1 MATKGFIIMTES
13 KTFLK
18 KDTLTVKGIA
28 IILLLFYHL
37 FESDELITS
46 MSVDYA
52 PFSKKVF
59 LTLSG
64 YSNICVA
71 IFVFLSAYG
80 ITKGLMDCSAYSLL
94 PAIKQAYKRALKLI
108 VNFAAMYISVNLLW
122 FRHFDYTNLYGET
135 PQGLIY
141 VLLDALGLSEL
152 LNTPTLNMTWWYMKL
167 ALSIIFL
174 VPFLFPLLQKLGK
187 YMLVPA
193 FLLPFIV
200 TLDSDV
206 SRYFLVICLAM
217 VTAYEKWFE
226 KIFAFNLYKPV
237 KLLAALLLLALSV
250 LIRQNYIVHSYF
262 LWIVDAP
269 IAFLICLF
277 SAEFV
282 SIIPGISLSLSF
294 LGKHSMN
301 IFFVHT
307 FFYMILYREF
317 IYSFKYSW
325 TILLVLIAITL
336 VYSILLEMLKSG
348 IKLLICHLKANG
360 GRAS

>member
-1 MATKGFIIMTES
+1 MPETKSFS
-13 KTFLK
+13 K

-28 IILLLFYHL
+28 IILMLFYHL
-37 FESDELITS
+37 FESDDLITS
-46 MSVDYA
+46 MNVNYT
-52 PFSKKVF
+52 PFSKDVF

-71 IFVFLSAYG
+71 IFVFLSSYG
-80 ITKGLMDCSAYSLL
+80 ITKSLMECPSVS
-94 PAIKQAYKRALKLI
+94 PISSIKQAYKRALKL
-108 VNFAAMYISVNLLW
+108 VMNFLAMYISVNLLW
-122 FRHFDYTNLYGET
+122 FKYFDYTKLYGEA

-141 VLLDALGLSEL
+141 AILDALGFSEL

-167 ALSIIFL
+167 ALIIIFL

-187 YMLVPA
+187 YTLMPA

-200 TLDSDV
+200 TFDSDV
-206 SRYFLVICLAM
+206 SRYFFVICAAM
-217 VTAYEKWFE
+217 VAAHEKWFE
-226 KIFAFNLYKPV
+226 KIFSLKLYKPV
-237 KLLAALLLLALSV
+237 KLLLALLLLTLSV
-250 LIRQNYIVHSYF
+250 LFRQNYIVHSNF

-282 SIIPGISLSLSF
+282 GIIPGISHALGF

-301 IFFVHT
+301 IFFIHT
-307 FFYMILYREF
+307 FFYMILFRDF

-325 TILLVLIAITL
+325 AILLVLIAVTL
-336 VYSILLEMLKSG
+336 VYSILLETIKSG
-348 IKLLICHLKANG
+348 IKLLIRYLK
-360 GRAS
+360 